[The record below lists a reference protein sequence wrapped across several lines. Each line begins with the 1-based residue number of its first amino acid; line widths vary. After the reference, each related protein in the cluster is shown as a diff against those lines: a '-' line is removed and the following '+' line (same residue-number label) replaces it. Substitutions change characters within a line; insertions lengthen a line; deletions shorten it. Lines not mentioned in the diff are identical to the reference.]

1 MNKDIIIY
9 QGKNGKIDFRG
20 DAQRETLWAS
30 QAQIADLFGVERSV
44 VTKHIKNIFADKEL
58 DSEMVSAKFAHT
70 TIHGAIKGKTQT
82 KDVVFYNLDIVLAV
96 GYRVNSSMAIRF
108 RQWATKT
115 LSQHIIKGY
124 TINKKQLIKKKE
136 VAELFA

>member
-20 DAQRETLWAS
+20 DAQGETLWAS

-58 DSEMVSAKFAHT
+58 DKEMVSAKFAHT

-82 KDVVFYNLDIVLAV
+82 KDVAFYNLDIVLAV

-136 VAELFA
+136 EAELFA